1 MSTMSERLLGTLDA
15 IQARDEV
22 ATEVMEKSA
31 PRAGIDYDENTG
43 EWLGEKP
50 EGYQPIPDVPSV
62 ENAPAKDSKVPEFDN
77 SDASTDYKRVRD
89 TTYALQEATLFMIGQ
104 TAKLAVT
111 TEAPRAFSVFRELVD
126 TMRGLNK
133 DLMDNQKTYK
143 SVTQGEE
150 PKSEGDDTTV
160 DVTTSPDGT
169 TTVSVGKKARSS
181 RDLLATIEEA
191 RRRADARSN
200 KNVVK
205 DGEEVIDVEAEPQ
218 QPKPE
223 PQPEQE
229 KKEDDD
235 GVSEA

>member
-1 MSTMSERLLGTLDA
+1 MSSMSERLLGTLDA

-22 ATEVMEKSA
+22 ASEVLEKTA
-31 PRAGIDYDENTG
+31 PKAGVDYDPDTG
-43 EWLGEKP
+43 EWLGDQP
-50 EGYQPIPDVPSV
+50 PGYQPIPDVPSV
-62 ENAPAKDSKVPEFDN
+62 QDPEAKDSKVPDFGN

-133 DLMDNQKTYK
+133 DLMDNQKTFK
-143 SVTQGEE
+143 AVTVGED
-150 PKSEGDDTTV
+150 PPADDTTV

-169 TTVSVGKKARSS
+169 TTVSVGKTPRSS
-181 RDLLATIEEA
+181 RDLLKTIEDA
-191 RRRADARSN
+191 RKRADERAAA
-200 KNVVK
+200 KAAGKAVE
-205 DGEEVIDVEAEPQ
+205 DDVIDVE
-218 QPKPE
+218 PE
-223 PQPEQE
+223 DKQE
-229 KKEDDD
+229 NED

>member
-1 MSTMSERLLGTLDA
+1 MSSMSERLLGTLDA

-22 ATEVMEKSA
+22 ASEVLEKA
-31 PRAGIDYDENTG
+31 VPKAGVDYDEQTG
-43 EWLGEKP
+43 EWLGDKP
-50 EGYQPIPDVPSV
+50 QGYQPIPDVPTV
-62 ENAPAKDSKVPEFDN
+62 ENPVAKESKVPEFDN

-143 SVTQGEE
+143 SVTQGED
-150 PKSEGDDTTV
+150 PKEENTV
-160 DVTTSPDGT
+160 EVTTTSDGT
-169 TTVSVGKKARSS
+169 TTVSVGKKAQSS
-181 RDLLATIEEA
+181 RDLLKTIEEA
-191 RRRADARSN
+191 RKRSEERAESRGKKASGED
-200 KNVVK
+200 
-205 DGEEVIDVEAEPQ
+205 EEVIDVN
-218 QPKPE
+218 PE
-223 PQPEQE
+223 PAEE
-229 KKEDDD
+229 GTDRLIENKDEED

>member
-1 MSTMSERLLGTLDA
+1 MSSMSERLLGTLDA

-22 ATEVMEKSA
+22 ATEVMEKTA
-31 PRAGIDYDENTG
+31 PRPGIDYDENTG

-50 EGYQPIPDVPSV
+50 NGYQPIPDVPSV

-150 PKSEGDDTTV
+150 PKEENTV
-160 DVTTSPDGT
+160 EVTTTSDGT
-169 TTVSVGKKARSS
+169 TTVSVGKKAQSS
-181 RDLLATIEEA
+181 RDLLKTIEEA
-191 RRRADARSN
+191 RKRSEERAESRAKKPAGED
-200 KNVVK
+200 
-205 DGEEVIDVEAEPQ
+205 EEVIDVN
-218 QPKPE
+218 PE
-223 PQPEQE
+223 PQP
-229 KKEDDD
+229 KEEGEDN
-235 GVSEA
+235 GVSEGN